1 MLPLWPV
8 IQELNP
14 VVTEAYLDSVLDAM
28 IAGGYRIVTI
38 QEGDRC
44 LGLSGIWVG
53 TKIYSGKYLEMDN
66 VVVTSAYRA
75 QGLGQLL
82 TDYIL
87 VLAQREGC
95 ITMML
100 DAYLENE
107 KGHAFYE
114 RNGFIRRGYH
124 FIKKL

>member
-114 RNGFIRRGYH
+114 RNGFVRRGYH